1 MKFTEC
7 FYESS
12 WFQHLF
18 FPREKATAGVAG
30 TLPRVLSEAHS
41 SLQVSPTGPTHP
53 GVGRGR
59 GDDRLHPESP
69 SGYHG
74 EGSCT
79 FFLFNLTPCAPN
91 VGYVHLIELQ
101 GTAKSLRTCVGV
113 LSHQIAGFP
122 AF

>member
-18 FPREKATAGVAG
+18 FPGEKATAGVAG
-30 TLPRVLSEAHS
+30 TLPSMLSEAHS

-59 GDDRLHPESP
+59 GDDRLHPNLYQIITVKDHAP
-69 SGYHG
+69 FA
-74 EGSCT
+74 T
-79 FFLFNLTPCAPN
+79 LFNPSCPKHRLCSS
-91 VGYVHLIELQ
+91 Y
-101 GTAKSLRTCVGV
+101 
-113 LSHQIAGFP
+113 
-122 AF
+122 